1 MYEDTELMESASMNP
16 YSVAP
21 AQPSA
26 ISMNDMSRHDAG
38 NVAAANSEAR
48 AIANVKAQ
56 VIMAKQFPRDPM
68 QAAEKILSEC
78 MRPSLADAATY
89 TFPRGKET
97 VSGPSIR
104 LAEVLARNWGN
115 MTFGYEV
122 LERKTPRNGGVGF
135 SMIRAYAWDFE
146 TNLVIDRQFELKHW
160 RTTKSG
166 GYALTD
172 DRDIYELEANMASRR
187 IRACILQMIPGDVTA
202 AAVNACRKTAS
213 NGIIEIMNDAKK
225 RSDLIGKMIRIFG
238 KMGVT
243 QEDLEDCLNTKSA
256 DWTADHMLKLKEIK
270 NSLDDGAASLGDYF
284 PRLGVENQNDVI
296 SKDQVKQLMEAA
308 KATGMQGAISKRL
321 KEMKIAKFADVPSGM
336 FDEVMAMVQSFG
348 EPADA
353 APEIP
358 AEPTDLLGE
367 PVNSEGK
374 EV

>member
-1 MYEDTELMESASMNP
+1 MYEEYDSTDSAIMNP
-16 YSVAP
+16 YGVSP
-21 AQPSA
+21 AQPA
-26 ISMNDMSRHDAG
+26 ISMNTMSRHDGG
-38 NVAAANSEAR
+38 NVAAANAEAR

-68 QAAEKILSEC
+68 LATEKILAEC
-78 MRPSLADAATY
+78 ARPSLADSATY

-122 LERKTPRNGGVGF
+122 LERKTPRNDVGY

-160 RTTKSG
+160 RSTRSG
-166 GYALTD
+166 GYAIND

-202 AAVNACRKTAS
+202 AAVNACRMTSA
-213 NGIIEIMNDAKK
+213 NGINEIMADK
-225 RSDLIGKMIRIFG
+225 RKRADLINKMIRIYG

-243 QEDLEDCLNTKSA
+243 QEDLEECLKSRMD
-256 DWTADHMLKLKEIK
+256 DWNADHMLRLKEIK
-270 NSLDDGAASLGDYF
+270 TSLEDGATTLADYF
-284 PRLGVENQNDVI
+284 PRLTNENQNDVI
-296 SKDQVKQLMEAA
+296 TKDQVKQLMEAA
-308 KATGMQGAISKRL
+308 KATGRQGDISRRL
-321 KEMKIAKFADVPSGM
+321 KEMKIAKFADVPTRM
-336 FDEVMAMVQSFG
+336 FDEVMEMVQSFA
-348 EPADA
+348 E
-353 APEIP
+353 
-358 AEPTDLLGE
+358 AEPPAMTGE
-367 PVNSEGK
+367 QIPLIP